1 MDSTG
6 FCGGAYGPSLALVT
20 DSNMKTRLT
29 LAALTM
35 IGMLTASGTTG
46 ASEKLTLRVT
56 PNVSSAPSTVI
67 VKAIV
72 ARHADNRW
80 LHIEAD
86 SGEFFRSS
94 AIQLDGDKAPV
105 VTEIRLPNLP
115 GGEYTVKA
123 VLLDAMGDETIV
135 RRTALVM
142 TKFGQPR

>member
-1 MDSTG
+1 
-6 FCGGAYGPSLALVT
+6 
-20 DSNMKTRLT
+20 MKTRLT
-29 LAALTM
+29 LAALTT
-35 IGMLTASGTTG
+35 IGMLTASGATG
-46 ASEKLTLRVT
+46 ATEKLTLRVT

-67 VKAIV
+67 VKATV

-94 AIQLDGDKAPV
+94 EIQLDGDKAPV
-105 VTEIRLPNLP
+105 ITEIRLPNLP

-123 VLLDAMGDETIV
+123 VLRNAMGEETIV

-142 TKFGQPR
+142 AKFGEPPR

>member
-1 MDSTG
+1 
-6 FCGGAYGPSLALVT
+6 
-20 DSNMKTRLT
+20 MKTRVT
-29 LAALTM
+29 LAALTI
-35 IGMLTASGTTG
+35 IGMLFASGAAG

-72 ARHADNRW
+72 AKNSDNRW

-94 AIQLDGDKAPV
+94 EIQLDGDKAPL

-115 GGEYTVKA
+115 GGEYNVVA
-123 VLLDAMGDETIV
+123 VLRNNMGEETIV
-135 RRTALVM
+135 RRTAIVLSK
-142 TKFGQPR
+142 TGEFPRQ

>member
-1 MDSTG
+1 
-6 FCGGAYGPSLALVT
+6 
-20 DSNMKTRLT
+20 MKTRLT

-67 VKAIV
+67 VKATV
-72 ARHADNRW
+72 AKNSDNRW

-86 SGEFFRSS
+86 SGEFYRSS
-94 AIQLDGDKAPV
+94 EIQLDGDKAPV

-115 GGEYTVKA
+115 GGEYTVVA
-123 VLLDAMGDETIV
+123 VLRNNMGEETIV
-135 RRTALVM
+135 RRTALVLS
-142 TKFGQPR
+142 KFGEPPR